1 MKTYKNSWAFK
12 QLNETKKKV
21 VKVLIAIFTKYV
33 SNIIKKGKFNWQ
45 SGLFLITYFNLCLF
59 IITQKYAVIFIFSY
73 IFYIFFCT
81 ISQKNMVEEELGSVS
96 ANGVGSG

>member
-33 SNIIKKGKFNWQ
+33 SNIIKKGKFN
-45 SGLFLITYFNLCLF
+45 
-59 IITQKYAVIFIFSY
+59 
-73 IFYIFFCT
+73 
-81 ISQKNMVEEELGSVS
+81 
-96 ANGVGSG
+96 